1 MLSEQM
7 QKSLNEQVNAEL
19 FSSYLYLSMN
29 AYFKSL
35 NPDGFADRMY
45 VQAREETES
54 LIFNRL

>member
-29 AYFKSL
+29 AYFKSVT
-35 NPDGFADRMY
+35 GKQRFTDRK
-45 VQAREETES
+45 VRE
-54 LIFNRL
+54 IFN